1 MRLAEHR
8 KDPIGAERTWQRV
21 AKASRYRDPA
31 ATLIGVM
38 DVATRDYPWPLTDP
52 AQAAEW
58 QRHNSGSYLEQ
69 ERTVTLFGIAAMHF
83 PADLKQVMET
93 CPKSVPDAV
102 KREQCRHL
110 FNVMANSSSLL
121 VAGYGVSRMTE
132 LEQGSAQ
139 APWLARKREL
149 QWITT
154 GATDILGD
162 ETSKVAKVSPA
173 EYTRWL
179 AELGELAAM
188 RRLLAAYGVPVL
200 PPADWQP
207 KLATS

>member
-1 MRLAEHR
+1 
-8 KDPIGAERTWQRV
+8 
-21 AKASRYRDPA
+21 
-31 ATLIGVM
+31 
-38 DVATRDYPWPLTDP
+38 
-52 AQAAEW
+52 
-58 QRHNSGSYLEQ
+58 
-69 ERTVTLFGIAAMHF
+69 
-83 PADLKQVMET
+83 
-93 CPKSVPDAV
+93 
-102 KREQCRHL
+102 HL

-121 VAGYGVSRMTE
+121 VAGYGVSRMAE

-154 GATDILGD
+154 EATDILGD
-162 ETSKVAKVSPA
+162 ETSKVTKVSPA

-200 PPADWQP
+200 PPVDWQP